1 MNRRRFTRASI
12 TALGAPGL
20 GLVACQVAGAAETL
34 KPLSRAHPPARA
46 LKYVDDAADADPSVY
61 PEDASQNCKNCRH
74 YQGGDDPRGAC
85 ALYNGFSVSS
95 SGWCTGW
102 VAQQ

>member
-12 TALGAPGL
+12 TAFGATGM
-20 GLVACQVAGAAETL
+20 GLVACRAVGVDGAL
-34 KPLSRAHPPARA
+34 KPLSREYPPAQA
-46 LKYVDDAADADPSVY
+46 LKYVDNAADADPSVY
-61 PEDASQNCKNCRH
+61 PADGSQKCKNCRH
-74 YQGGDDPRGAC
+74 YQGGDNPRGAC
-85 ALYNGFSVSS
+85 ALFNGFSVSS